1 MSMRLAY
8 NASLKCCGVRIG
20 ADIVPEDDLVG
31 MSILIA
37 QKCSRD
43 TLAQMVAF
51 MEDAPDDLNFKRSA
65 FFYARFFVE
74 HYKLRLRNV
83 DNMQK
88 WDDAIMALV
97 ADMRLNPVE

>member
-8 NASLKCCGVRIG
+8 NASYKCCGVRIG
-20 ADIVPEDDLVG
+20 ADIVTEDDLVG
-31 MSILIA
+31 MSILIT

-51 MEDAPDDLNFKRSA
+51 LEDAPDDLNFKRSA
-65 FFYARFFVE
+65 FFYARFKME
-74 HYKLRLRNV
+74 HFLLKLRNV
-83 DNMQK
+83 ENMQK

-97 ADMRLNPVE
+97 VDMRLNPIE